1 MVPGELGPLFSSL
14 DDCLSIF
21 FTPQSEMIVP
31 QHLFDFRAWYL
42 NVRYSGSDYTH
53 VHTCIRPYIHTQGE
67 RT

>member
-42 NVRYSGSDYTH
+42 NVRYSGSDCMD
-53 VHTCIRPYIHTQGE
+53 VHTCICPYIHT
-67 RT
+67 